1 MTQWI
6 CILTGSTNIL
16 EYRRDSRR
24 GFDIDFDDRTSTVI
38 DNFHHLDPDPT
49 TIYNKLESDNPSI
62 EDQIVIPTS
71 IQNTNLTIFIQR
83 NRSSIGKNPL
93 LMRVLRATT
102 QFGFFILFLK
112 ANHQFTAASAYL

>member
-16 EYRRDSRR
+16 EYGNSE
-24 GFDIDFDDRTSTVI
+24 GFEIDFDDRTSTVI

-71 IQNTNLTIFIQR
+71 IQE
-83 NRSSIGKNPL
+83 
-93 LMRVLRATT
+93 
-102 QFGFFILFLK
+102 
-112 ANHQFTAASAYL
+112 H